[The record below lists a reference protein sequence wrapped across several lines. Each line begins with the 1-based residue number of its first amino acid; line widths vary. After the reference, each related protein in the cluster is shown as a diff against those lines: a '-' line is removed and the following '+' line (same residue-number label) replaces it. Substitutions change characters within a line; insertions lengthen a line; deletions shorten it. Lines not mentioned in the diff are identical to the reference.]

1 MIYLYTDFGS
11 HDIYLGQVKAVLRQ
25 LAPAVDVIDL
35 CNDLPDF
42 DILSSAHLLSALV
55 DSNPER
61 DLVMMC
67 VVDPGVGSARRPVVL
82 QADGKWLVG
91 PDNGLFSVVMQRA
104 EEYRCW
110 EIAWRPEEMSR
121 SFHGRDLFAPIAAM
135 LGKGEFATEALRA
148 IDGLQV
154 CVDANDLSQ
163 VIYVDHYGNAMTG
176 MRAGS
181 IEQQRLLDV
190 GGRVLAYASTFSD
203 ALPGNAFWYVNSLGL
218 IEIAVNQ
225 GRAATLMDLKP
236 GSPVTVLGRSRE

>member
-35 CNDLPDF
+35 CNDLPDY

-61 DLVMMC
+61 DAVMMC

-82 QADGKWLVG
+82 QADGKWFVG

-104 EEYRCW
+104 AECRCW
-110 EIAWRPEEMSR
+110 EIVWRPDEMSR

-135 LGKGEFATEALRA
+135 LGKGEFAIEALRA

-154 CVDANDLSQ
+154 CVDTNDLSQ

-181 IEQQRLLDV
+181 IDQQSLLDI

-203 ALPGNAFWYVNSLGL
+203 ALPGSAFWYVNSLGL

-236 GSPVTVLGRSRE
+236 GSPVTVLE